1 MNLARLEIFVAV
13 CTAGSFTRA
22 AEQMAI
28 TKSAASQQVA
38 TLERELGV
46 QLLHRSTRALAPT
59 EAGATLL
66 DEARALLAQ
75 AERLAERT
83 RGRAAAL
90 TGVLRLTSAE
100 DMAETFAE
108 WVLLNAPTGPKF
120 VNEDPHY
127 DAPVTGDRVV
137 DEKLR
142 FFDQFPELVALRTN
156 IRDQLKLDQL
166 AVPA

>member
-1 MNLARLEIFVAV
+1 MIHEY
-13 CTAGSFTRA
+13 SH
-22 AEQMAI
+22 
-28 TKSAASQQVA
+28 
-38 TLERELGV
+38 
-46 QLLHRSTRALAPT
+46 LLQFRPS
-59 EAGATLL
+59 
-66 DEARALLAQ
+66 
-75 AERLAERT
+75 
-83 RGRAAAL
+83 AL
-90 TGVLRLTSAE
+90 TPGTEDEFCDVYDGGEACPKPGSYLRLWSEAFYPEVTDGDDYPEEEADVEDRYSADEHVTDDYAATNLAE